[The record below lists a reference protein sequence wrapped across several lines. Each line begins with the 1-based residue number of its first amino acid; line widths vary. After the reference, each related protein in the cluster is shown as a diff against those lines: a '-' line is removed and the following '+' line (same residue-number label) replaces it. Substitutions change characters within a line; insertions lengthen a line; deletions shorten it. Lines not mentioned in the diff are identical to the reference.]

1 MPHRCMNCGKVYE
14 DDSEELISGCECG
27 SSLFMYEQEIEEDEE
42 EIPDEEKAEVKE
54 DIQEMVKDG
63 FEDTENI
70 KFEFDLDSIIVQEE
84 GVYDINISKLLEEI
98 PLVIRKEEGVYHVHL
113 PSAFKPGNRDINA
126 EELDIG

>member
-1 MPHRCMNCGKVYE
+1 MPHRCMNCGKIYE

-27 SSLFMYEQEIEEDEE
+27 SSLFMYEQEAEEE
-42 EIPDEEKAEVKE
+42 EITDDERAEVKE
-54 DIQEMVKDG
+54 DIEELVESG
-63 FEDTENI
+63 FEDKENI

-98 PLVIRKEEGVYHVHL
+98 PLVIRKDEGVYHVHL

-126 EELDIG
+126 EELDIT